1 MKRVVD
7 VFKNRGRELVWTYVI
22 HLRNDEDFHPGQL
35 DFEVEALRLSQL
47 DKRGTVNELSARVRL
62 NNWVFKAF
70 SGKLSLVLLM
80 LMRFIIIY
88 DEST

>member
-22 HLRNDEDFHPGQL
+22 DLRNDEEFHPGQA

-47 DKRGTVNELSARVRL
+47 DKRGAISELSARVRL
-62 NNWVFKAF
+62 NN
-70 SGKLSLVLLM
+70 
-80 LMRFIIIY
+80 
-88 DEST
+88 

>member
-22 HLRNDEDFHPGQL
+22 HLQNEDDFHPGQL

-47 DKRGTVNELSARVRL
+47 DKRGAVNELTAKARL
-62 NNWVFKAF
+62 NN
-70 SGKLSLVLLM
+70 
-80 LMRFIIIY
+80 
-88 DEST
+88 

>member
-35 DFEVEALRLSQL
+35 DFEVEAL
-47 DKRGTVNELSARVRL
+47 
-62 NNWVFKAF
+62 
-70 SGKLSLVLLM
+70 
-80 LMRFIIIY
+80 
-88 DEST
+88 